1 MAKQVKKSSRAQQMA
16 ARKAARVAA
25 MRKAARALKRLC
37 GKISER
43 MFAAVQQ
50 PSAAVRAMIAAK
62 GRVPQPAPSA
72 WRRTAKRDE
81 RASLPRHTVVRL
93 RGRDEA
99 EQFRVVERVVEP
111 VGKPGLHRVSY
122 VVEPAARIRGRLVW
136 GVYQSDIVPAADV
149 VVERMARVLAP
160 FRTVAPSVEA

>member
-1 MAKQVKKSSRAQQMA
+1 MTA
-16 ARKAARVAA
+16 AERQAEVRRVARA
-25 MRKAARALKRLC
+25 MKRALV
-37 GKISER
+37 KINER
-43 MFAAVQQ
+43 MFASVLRPTPQ
-50 PSAAVRAMIAAK
+50 VRAMIAARGK
-62 GRVPQPAPSA
+62 VPQPAPSA

-122 VVEPAARIRGRLVW
+122 VVEPAARLRGRLVW

-160 FRTVAPSVEA
+160 FRTVAPCVEA